1 MTKSSSLK
9 TLPFFEKIILRWYTQ
24 SEARVLLESYLLCS
38 LIPFILY
45 ILPEWAMV
53 SDGRIH
59 RGGLVDYSMG
69 LGAIFFAPIF
79 ETIFIFVP
87 ILEICRF
94 FKVKPIWTILG
105 FALFFELLHTQRGL
119 FGHLILYPTMI
130 TMTILYL
137 SMRKKSFLHAFL
149 FTGAVHEFYNF
160 TVVMASPMTYD
171 KFFY

>member
-24 SEARVLLESYLLCS
+24 SEGRVLLESYLLCS
-38 LIPFILY
+38 LIPLIIY

-119 FGHLILYPTMI
+119 LGHLILYPTMI

-137 SMRKKSFLHAFL
+137 SMRKKSFLHALL
-149 FTGAVHEFYNF
+149 FTVAVHEFYNF

>member
-1 MTKSSSLK
+1 MIEQKQVKESS
-9 TLPFFEKIILRWYTQ
+9 FFEKNIVRWYRIG
-24 SEARVLLESYLLCS
+24 EGRVLLESYLLCS
-38 LIPFILY
+38 IVPVLFY
-45 ILPEWAMV
+45 ILPEWIMV
-53 SDGRIH
+53 SNGRIH
-59 RGGLVDYSMG
+59 REGLVDYSMG

-94 FKVKPIWTILG
+94 FKVNPTWTVLG
-105 FALFFELLHTQRGL
+105 FALFFELLHTQRGIL
-119 FGHLILYPTMI
+119 GHLVLYPTMI
-130 TMTILYL
+130 SMTVLYL
-137 SMRKKSFLHAFL
+137 AQRKKSFLHALL